1 MRCRS
6 RTPPPFRVAVS
17 VAVALGWV
25 AGALLIVGNA
35 HGDNRI
41 RRDPPLL
48 FGAGSHLI
56 RPPVEID
63 PRLPKGSAFA
73 AQRERPRSVGAAC
86 SARLPVCV
94 QPGSDSSAAQALRAL
109 QALELAYERLVI
121 ALRLPAPLPD
131 DAHGGSD
138 ALDWYLTGESRELA
152 TERDAL
158 DLGALDRAAAFC
170 VSGAHDDQL
179 GLERSAT
186 LCLGEAIAKRLDPG
200 EIPAI
205 QRAFAS
211 ELWWLTGSIGSL
223 DVQAVDDAQARP
235 ERALAARSAEPNAA
249 ATLLFEFLESARS
262 AQAASGLVT
271 SLLSAAA
278 SSTSGGSF
286 EWNNEPDVFD
296 VLRHSLDEDT
306 GKVATLLGDYAVSR
320 AFLGDRDD
328 GTHPPFLEWAGA
340 FARPRYDWTLKFSS
354 LPRRVRASR
363 PIEPSGI
370 ELIWVDLDEVPI
382 GVSLGFESEWEAPV
396 SFKWRLISVDDQG
409 REMARV
415 DVPFQERGRS
425 AEGRV
430 VNLTGVRAVL
440 AIGINLGG
448 VDLAHP
454 FDPDQDPFEAQ
465 SCTAYFARM

>member
-1 MRCRS
+1 MRG
-6 RTPPPFRVAVS
+6 RTRIGI
-17 VAVALGWV
+17 ALGWAV
-25 AGALLIVGNA
+25 TVLFAASNVRA
-35 HGDNRI
+35 DSRI

-48 FGAGSHLI
+48 FGGGPHTI

-63 PRLPKGSAFA
+63 PQLPTGTLVA
-73 AQRERPRSVGAAC
+73 AQRERPHSAGAAC

-94 QPGSDSSAAQALRAL
+94 QRGSASSPALALSAL
-109 QALELAYERLVI
+109 QALEQAYERIVG
-121 ALRLPAPLPD
+121 ASRLPAPIPD
-131 DAHGGSD
+131 DGHGGSD
-138 ALDWYLTGESRELA
+138 ALDWYLTGDGGELA

-158 DLGALDRAAAFC
+158 SLDTLDRAAAFC
-170 VSGAHDDQL
+170 LSGESDDAL
-179 GLERSAT
+179 SLERSAS
-186 LCLGEAIAKRLDPG
+186 LCVGEAIAKRLDPG
-200 EIPAI
+200 ETPAI
-205 QRAFAS
+205 QRAFAN
-211 ELWWLTGSIGSL
+211 ELWWLTGGIGSL
-223 DVQAVDDAQARP
+223 DVQAVDDAQAHP

-249 ATLLFEFLESARS
+249 ATLLFEFLEKARS
-262 AQAASGLVT
+262 SQTPGGLVT
-271 SLLSAAA
+271 SLLAAAA
-278 SSTSGGSF
+278 SSTPAGAYQ
-286 EWNNEPDVFD
+286 WHNEPDVFD

-306 GKVATLLGDYAVSR
+306 GKLATLFGDYAVSR
-320 AFLGDRDD
+320 SFLGDRDD

-340 FARPRYDWTLKFSS
+340 FGRPRYDWTIKFSS

-363 PIEPSGI
+363 PIEPTGI

-396 SFKWRLISVDDQG
+396 SFKWSLISVDDQG

-415 DVPFQERGRS
+415 DLPFQERGRS
-425 AEGRV
+425 SEGRV

>member
-1 MRCRS
+1 MRS
-6 RTPPPFRVAVS
+6 RTWLG
-17 VAVALGWV
+17 VALGCV
-25 AGALLIVGNA
+25 AGGLFAAGSA
-35 HGDNRI
+35 HADNRI

-48 FGAGSHLI
+48 FGGAPHTV

-63 PRLPKGSAFA
+63 PLLPTGAPFA
-73 AQRERPRSVGAAC
+73 AQRERPHSVGAAC
-86 SARLPVCV
+86 SARQPVCV
-94 QPGSDSSAAQALRAL
+94 QRGEGSSAAQVLRAL
-109 QALELAYERLVI
+109 QALELAYEKLVL
-121 ALRLPAPLPD
+121 ASKLPAPLPD
-131 DAHGGSD
+131 DARGGSD
-138 ALDWYLTGESRELA
+138 ALDWYLIGDGSELA
-152 TERDAL
+152 AERDAVR
-158 DLGALDRAAAFC
+158 LGALDRAAAFC
-170 VSGAHDDQL
+170 VSGTSDDQL
-179 GLERSAT
+179 SLERNAT
-186 LCLGEAIAKRLDPG
+186 LCIGEAIAKRLDPG
-200 EIPAI
+200 EAPAI
-205 QRAFAS
+205 QRAFAT

-223 DVQAVDDAQARP
+223 DVQAVDDAQAQP
-235 ERALAARSAEPNAA
+235 ERAIAGRSAEFSAA
-249 ATLLFEFLESARS
+249 AALLFEFLESARS
-262 AQAASGLVT
+262 SQPAAGLVT

-278 SSTSGGSF
+278 SSTPSGALA
-286 EWNNEPDVFD
+286 WNNEPDVFD

-306 GKVATLLGDYAVSR
+306 GKVATLLSEYAVSR

-340 FARPRYDWTLKFSS
+340 FARPRYDWTIKFSS

-396 SFKWRLISVDDQG
+396 SFKWRLISLDDQG

-425 AEGRV
+425 SEGRV

-440 AIGINLGG
+440 AIGINMGG

-454 FDPDQDPFEAQ
+454 FDPDQDPFEAA

>member
-1 MRCRS
+1 MLRKIS
-6 RTPPPFRVAVS
+6 IAT
-17 VAVALGWV
+17 ALGWAMGAWFA
-25 AGALLIVGNA
+25 AGSARA
-35 HGDNRI
+35 DNRI

-48 FGAGSHLI
+48 FGGGPHTI
-56 RPPVEID
+56 RPAVETD
-63 PRLPKGSAFA
+63 PKLPKGGPWA
-73 AQRERPRSVGAAC
+73 AHRERPHSMGAAC
-86 SARLPVCV
+86 SSRLPVCV
-94 QPGSDSSAAQALRAL
+94 QRAGGSSAAQVLRGL
-109 QALELAYERLVI
+109 EALELAYERITI
-121 ALRLPAPLPD
+121 ASRLPPPLPD
-131 DAHGGSD
+131 DGHGGSD
-138 ALDWYLTGESRELA
+138 ALDWYLTGANGELA
-152 TERDAL
+152 AERDAL
-158 DLGALDRAAAFC
+158 RSSTLDRAAAFC
-170 VSGAHDDQL
+170 VSGASDDPL
-179 GLERSAT
+179 SLERDAT
-186 LCLGEAIAKRLDPG
+186 LCVGEAIAKRLDPG
-200 EIPAI
+200 EAPAI
-205 QRAFAS
+205 QRAFAT
-211 ELWWLTGSIGSL
+211 ELWWQTGRISAL
-223 DVQAVDDAQARP
+223 DVQAVDDAQAHP
-235 ERALAARSAEPNAA
+235 ERAIAARSNASSAA

-262 AQAASGLVT
+262 SQPAGGLVT

-278 SSTSGGSF
+278 SSTPSGEF

-306 GKVATLLGDYAVSR
+306 GKIATLLGDYAVSR

-340 FARPRYDWTLKFSS
+340 FARPRYDWTIKFSS

-396 SFKWRLISVDDQG
+396 SFKWRLISLDDQG

-425 AEGRV
+425 SEGRV

-440 AIGINLGG
+440 AVGINLGG

>member
-1 MRCRS
+1 MRS
-6 RTPPPFRVAVS
+6 RTRTPRLGVVIT
-17 VAVALGWV
+17 VALGWAV
-25 AGALLIVGNA
+25 GALLAVGSA
-35 HGDNRI
+35 RGDNRI

-48 FGAGSHLI
+48 FGAGPHFV

-63 PRLPKGSAFA
+63 PKLPKGAAFA
-73 AQRERPRSVGAAC
+73 AQRERPHSVGAAC

-94 QPGSDSSAAQALRAL
+94 QRGSDSSAAQALRAL
-109 QALELAYERLVI
+109 QALELAYERVVV
-121 ALRLPAPLPD
+121 ALKLPAPLPD

-138 ALDWYLTGESRELA
+138 ALDWYLTGASRELA

-158 DLGALDRAAAFC
+158 DSSTLDRAAAFC
-170 VSGAHDDQL
+170 ISGASDDGL
-179 GLERSAT
+179 SLERSAT
-186 LCLGEAIAKRLDPG
+186 LCVGEALAKRLDPG
-200 EIPAI
+200 ETPAI

-223 DVQAVDDAQARP
+223 DVQAVDDAQAHP

-262 AQAASGLVT
+262 AQASGALVT

-278 SSTSGGSF
+278 SSTAGGSF

-306 GKVATLLGDYAVSR
+306 GRVATLFGDYAVSR

-328 GTHPPFLEWAGA
+328 GTHPPFLSWAGA
-340 FARPRYDWTLKFSS
+340 FGRPRYDWTLKFSS

-363 PIEPSGI
+363 PLEPTGI
-370 ELIWVDLDEVPI
+370 ELIWIDMDEVPI

-415 DVPFQERGRS
+415 DVPYQERGRA